1 MAPSCIDCAP
11 NDLFC
16 AEDALGVVA
25 WDDGET
31 GSLYGEEDQHYNL
44 DFCDQQFVSSIDEH
58 LWDDSEVAAFVEKE
72 TLYVP
77 NLVEKTSAEAK
88 AWQDAVDW
96 ILKVCDFFSNNAAAS
111 MTFCSLASMDF
122 CNLASITLLCKHDFP
137 SVIWKYYNEMELDPT
152 LVKILP

>member
-1 MAPSCIDCAP
+1 MAPNCIDCAP
-11 NDLFC
+11 NDLFY

-77 NLVEKTSAEAK
+77 NLVEKTSAEDK
-88 AWQDAVDW
+88 AR
-96 ILKVCDFFSNNAAAS
+96 
-111 MTFCSLASMDF
+111 
-122 CNLASITLLCKHDFP
+122 
-137 SVIWKYYNEMELDPT
+137 
-152 LVKILP
+152 